1 MSAHTRAES
10 APYVCI
16 AERNPRIRAFLL
28 KEFHRAGYRVLAA
41 SNDRELAASADAE
54 PRPDVFVVDL
64 NMPGLEQGLSGRS
77 AALVRPVVAYALLPD
92 NEGHPLLAAASAVV
106 EKGADPR
113 ELLAVVERLL
123 PGAAPGGE

>member
-1 MSAHTRAES
+1 MFADTPAQS
-10 APYVCI
+10 APFVCI

-41 SNDRELAASADAE
+41 SNDRELAASASSE
-54 PRPDVFVVDL
+54 PRPDVFVVDAG
-64 NMPGLEQGLSGRS
+64 MPGLEQGLSGRC
-77 AALVRPVVAYALLPD
+77 ATLVRPMVAYALLPD

-123 PGAAPGGE
+123 AGASPGNA